1 MKLHE
6 KIEFHFETQ
15 SGSEIVKEFQGY
27 NIALSDDE
35 LSSIARDWLS
45 VNAFS
50 TNADPL
56 KSVISID
63 KEQNQKQSV
72 KLTV

>member
-15 SGSEIVKEFQGY
+15 SGAEVVKEFQGY
-27 NIALSDDE
+27 NTRLTDDDLSD
-35 LSSIARDWLS
+35 IARDWLKT
-45 VNAFS
+45 NAFS
-50 TNADPL
+50 TEADPITR
-56 KSVISID
+56 VISID